1 MRRILP
7 ESPGNRKRRMK
18 PKRDYS
24 KFYETITAGLRK
36 KENASQL
43 LTAADRL
50 LAAVMYAAY
59 PVLLVVT
66 AMRETEVRVT
76 VLSYIL
82 VPGISF
88 LLLSFVR
95 SRINRKRPYEEWKID
110 PLIHREG
117 MGNSMPSRHVFSA
130 VLISMCIL
138 RQNVFLGVI
147 FLILSACI
155 AVVRVLGGVH
165 YPRDVIAGYLIGAAA
180 GSLLWAGGFVNPA
193 QNSWTC
199 FFIVK

>member
-1 MRRILP
+1 MRGILP
-7 ESPGNRKRRMK
+7 ESPRNRKRRMK
-18 PKRDYS
+18 SKRDYQ
-24 KFYETITAGLRK
+24 KFYEKITAGIRK
-36 KENASQL
+36 RGNGRQL
-43 LTAADRL
+43 LTAADRI

-66 AMRETEVRVT
+66 AMRGTEVLVT

-95 SRINRKRPYEEWKID
+95 SRMNRKRPYEEWEID

-138 RQNVFLGVI
+138 RQNVFPGVI

-180 GSLLWAGGFVNPA
+180 GSLLWVA
-193 QNSWTC
+193 QLLPFS
-199 FFIVK
+199 F

>member
-24 KFYETITAGLRK
+24 KFYEAITAGLRK
-36 KENASQL
+36 RENASQL
-43 LTAADRL
+43 LTAADRI

-66 AMRETEVRVT
+66 AMQKT
-76 VLSYIL
+76 VLPYLL

-95 SRINRKRPYEEWKID
+95 SRMNRKRPYEEWEIE

-147 FLILSACI
+147 FLLLSAGI
-155 AVVRVLGGVH
+155 AAVRVLGGVH
-165 YPRDVIAGYLIGAAA
+165 YLRDVIAGYLIGAAA

-193 QNSWTC
+193 QSSWTC

>member
-1 MRRILP
+1 M
-7 ESPGNRKRRMK
+7 NRKRQMK
-18 PKRDYS
+18 PKRDYQ

-43 LTAADRL
+43 LTAADRI

-59 PVLLVVT
+59 PVLLAVT
-66 AMRETEVRVT
+66 AMRGTEARVT

-95 SRINRKRPYEEWKID
+95 SRINRKRPYEEWEID

-138 RQNVFLGVI
+138 RQNVFPGVI

-193 QNSWTC
+193 QSSWTC
-199 FFIVK
+199 FFFVK

>member
-1 MRRILP
+1 M
-7 ESPGNRKRRMK
+7 NRKRQMK
-18 PKRDYS
+18 PKRDYQ
-24 KFYETITAGLRK
+24 KFYETITAGIRK
-36 KENASQL
+36 RGNGRQL
-43 LTAADRL
+43 LTAVDRI

-59 PVLLVVT
+59 PVLLAVT
-66 AMRETEVRVT
+66 AMRGTEARVT

-138 RQNVFLGVI
+138 CQNVFPGVI

-180 GSLLWAGGFVNPA
+180 GSLLWVGGFVNPV

-199 FFIVK
+199 FFFVK

>member
-24 KFYETITAGLRK
+24 KFYEAITAGLRK

-59 PVLLVVT
+59 PVLLAVT
-66 AMRETEVRVT
+66 AMRGTEVRVT

-95 SRINRKRPYEEWKID
+95 SRMKRKRPYEEWEID

-138 RQNVFLGVI
+138 RQDVFLGVI

-180 GSLLWAGGFVNPA
+180 GSLLWVA
-193 QNSWTC
+193 QLLPFS
-199 FFIVK
+199 F

>member
-1 MRRILP
+1 MKGILP
-7 ESPGNRKRRMK
+7 ENPRNRKRRMK
-18 PKRDYS
+18 SKRDYS

-43 LTAADRL
+43 LTAADRI

-59 PVLLVVT
+59 PVLLAVT
-66 AMRETEVRVT
+66 AMRGTEARVT

-95 SRINRKRPYEEWKID
+95 SRINRKRPYEEWEID

-138 RQNVFLGVI
+138 RQNVFPGVI

-180 GSLLWAGGFVNPA
+180 GSLLWTTQLLLF
-193 QNSWTC
+193 S
-199 FFIVK
+199 F

>member
-1 MRRILP
+1 MRRIPP
-7 ESPGNRKRRMK
+7 ENPMERKRRMK
-18 PKRDYS
+18 SKRDYS
-24 KFYETITAGLRK
+24 KFYETITAGIRK
-36 KENASQL
+36 RGNGRKL

-59 PVLLVVT
+59 PVLLAVT
-66 AMRETEVRVT
+66 AMRETEARVT

-95 SRINRKRPYEEWKID
+95 SRINRKRPYEEWEID

-138 RQNVFLGVI
+138 RQNVFPGVI

-180 GSLLWAGGFVNPA
+180 GSLLWTTQLLPF
-193 QNSWTC
+193 S
-199 FFIVK
+199 F

>member
-1 MRRILP
+1 MRGIPP
-7 ESPGNRKRRMK
+7 ENPMERKNRMK
-18 PKRDYS
+18 PKRDYQ

-43 LTAADRL
+43 LTAADRI

-59 PVLLVVT
+59 PVLLAVT
-66 AMRETEVRVT
+66 AMRETEARVT

-95 SRINRKRPYEEWKID
+95 SRINRKRPYEEWEID

-138 RQNVFLGVI
+138 RQNVFPGVI

-180 GSLLWAGGFVNPA
+180 GSLLWTTQLLPF
-193 QNSWTC
+193 S
-199 FFIVK
+199 F

>member
-1 MRRILP
+1 M
-7 ESPGNRKRRMK
+7 NRKRQMK
-18 PKRDYS
+18 PKRDYQ
-24 KFYETITAGLRK
+24 KFYEKITAGIRK
-36 KENASQL
+36 RGNGRQL

-59 PVLLVVT
+59 PVLLAVT
-66 AMRETEVRVT
+66 AMRGTEARVT

-95 SRINRKRPYEEWKID
+95 SRINRKRPYEEWEID

-138 RQNVFLGVI
+138 RQNVFPGVI

-180 GSLLWAGGFVNPA
+180 GSLLWVA
-193 QNSWTC
+193 QLLP
-199 FFIVK
+199 FFF

>member
-1 MRRILP
+1 M
-7 ESPGNRKRRMK
+7 NRKRRMK
-18 PKRDYS
+18 SKRDYS

-43 LTAADRL
+43 LTAADRI

-59 PVLLVVT
+59 PVLLAVT
-66 AMRETEVRVT
+66 AMRGTEARVT

-138 RQNVFLGVI
+138 RQNVFPGVI

-180 GSLLWAGGFVNPA
+180 GSLLWTTQLLPF
-193 QNSWTC
+193 S
-199 FFIVK
+199 F

>member
-1 MRRILP
+1 M
-7 ESPGNRKRRMK
+7 NRKRRMK

-59 PVLLVVT
+59 PVLLAVT
-66 AMRETEVRVT
+66 AMRGTEARVT

-95 SRINRKRPYEEWKID
+95 SRINRKRPYEEWEID

-138 RQNVFLGVI
+138 RQNVFPGVI

-180 GSLLWAGGFVNPA
+180 GSLLWTTQLLPF
-193 QNSWTC
+193 S
-199 FFIVK
+199 F

>member
-1 MRRILP
+1 MRGILP
-7 ESPGNRKRRMK
+7 ESPRNRKRRMK
-18 PKRDYS
+18 SKRDYS
-24 KFYETITAGLRK
+24 KFYETITAGIRK
-36 KENASQL
+36 RGNGRQL

-59 PVLLVVT
+59 PALLVVT
-66 AMRETEVRVT
+66 AMRGTEVLVT

-88 LLLSFVR
+88 LLLSIVR
-95 SRINRKRPYEEWKID
+95 SRMNRKRPYEEWEID

-138 RQNVFLGVI
+138 RQNVFPGVI

-180 GSLLWAGGFVNPA
+180 GSLLWTTQLLP
-193 QNSWTC
+193 
-199 FFIVK
+199 FFF

>member
-1 MRRILP
+1 
-7 ESPGNRKRRMK
+7 MK
-18 PKRDYS
+18 PKCDYQ

-36 KENASQL
+36 RGNGRQL
-43 LTAADRL
+43 LTAADRI

-59 PVLLVVT
+59 PVLLAVT
-66 AMRETEVRVT
+66 AMRGTKARVT

-88 LLLSFVR
+88 LLLSFIR
-95 SRINRKRPYEEWKID
+95 SRINRKRPYEEWEID
-110 PLIHREG
+110 PLIRRDG
-117 MGNSMPSRHVFSA
+117 KGNSMPSRHVFSA

-180 GSLLWAGGFVNPA
+180 GSLLWMGNIVNSA
-193 QNSWTC
+193 QNSWTW
-199 FFIVK
+199 FFIIK

>member
-24 KFYETITAGLRK
+24 KFYEAITAGLRK

-43 LTAADRL
+43 LTAADRI

-59 PVLLVVT
+59 PALLAVT
-66 AMRETEVRVT
+66 AMRETEVLVT

-88 LLLSFVR
+88 LLLSLVR

-155 AVVRVLGGVH
+155 AVVRVLGVVH

-180 GSLLWAGGFVNPA
+180 GSLLWTTQLLLF
-193 QNSWTC
+193 S
-199 FFIVK
+199 F

>member
-1 MRRILP
+1 MRGILP
-7 ESPGNRKRRMK
+7 ESPRNRKRRMK
-18 PKRDYS
+18 SKRDYQ
-24 KFYETITAGLRK
+24 KFYEKITAGIRK
-36 KENASQL
+36 RGNGRQL
-43 LTAADRL
+43 LTAADRI

-66 AMRETEVRVT
+66 AMRGTEVLVT

-95 SRINRKRPYEEWKID
+95 SRMNRKRPYEEWEID

-138 RQNVFLGVI
+138 RQNVFPGVI

-180 GSLLWAGGFVNPA
+180 GSLLWTTQLLPF
-193 QNSWTC
+193 S
-199 FFIVK
+199 F

>member
-1 MRRILP
+1 M
-7 ESPGNRKRRMK
+7 NRERRMK

-24 KFYETITAGLRK
+24 KFYEAITAGLRK
-36 KENASQL
+36 KGNASQL
-43 LTAADRL
+43 LTAADRI

-59 PVLLVVT
+59 PVLLVAT
-66 AMRETEVRVT
+66 AMQKTM
-76 VLSYIL
+76 LPYLL

-95 SRINRKRPYEEWKID
+95 SRMNRKRPYEEWEIE
-110 PLIHREG
+110 PLIRREG

-130 VLISMCIL
+130 VLISMCLL
-138 RQNVFLGVI
+138 RQTVFLGVI
-147 FLILSACI
+147 FLLLSAGI
-155 AVVRVLGGVH
+155 AAVRVLGGVH

-180 GSLLWAGGFVNPA
+180 GSLLWAGGFVNPV

-199 FFIVK
+199 FFFVK

>member
-1 MRRILP
+1 
-7 ESPGNRKRRMK
+7 MK
-18 PKRDYS
+18 SKRDYS
-24 KFYETITAGLRK
+24 KFYETITAGIRK
-36 KENASQL
+36 RGNGRQL

-59 PVLLVVT
+59 PVLLAVT
-66 AMRETEVRVT
+66 AMRGTEVRVT

-165 YPRDVIAGYLIGAAA
+165 YPWDVIAGYLIGAAA
-180 GSLLWAGGFVNPA
+180 GSLLWVA
-193 QNSWTC
+193 QLLPLS
-199 FFIVK
+199 F

>member
-1 MRRILP
+1 MRRIPP
-7 ESPGNRKRRMK
+7 ENPMEQKNRMK
-18 PKRDYS
+18 PKRDYQ

-59 PVLLVVT
+59 PVLLAVT
-66 AMRETEVRVT
+66 AMRGTEARVT

-95 SRINRKRPYEEWKID
+95 SRMNRKRPYEEWEIN

-117 MGNSMPSRHVFSA
+117 RGNSMPSRHVFSA

-138 RQNVFLGVI
+138 RQNVFPGVI

-180 GSLLWAGGFVNPA
+180 GSLLWTTQLLPF
-193 QNSWTC
+193 S
-199 FFIVK
+199 F

>member
-1 MRRILP
+1 
-7 ESPGNRKRRMK
+7 MK

-36 KENASQL
+36 RENASQL
-43 LTAADRL
+43 LTAADRI

-59 PVLLVVT
+59 PVLLAVT
-66 AMRETEVRVT
+66 AMRGTEARVT

-95 SRINRKRPYEEWKID
+95 SRINRKRPYEEWEID

-138 RQNVFLGVI
+138 RQNVFPGVI

-180 GSLLWAGGFVNPA
+180 GSLLWAGGFVNPV

>member
-1 MRRILP
+1 M
-7 ESPGNRKRRMK
+7 NRKRQMK
-18 PKRDYS
+18 PKRDYQ
-24 KFYETITAGLRK
+24 KFYETITAGIRK
-36 KENASQL
+36 RGNGRQL
-43 LTAADRL
+43 LTAADRI

-66 AMRETEVRVT
+66 AMRGTEARVT

-88 LLLSFVR
+88 LLLSVVR
-95 SRINRKRPYEEWKID
+95 SRINRKRPYEEWEID

-138 RQNVFLGVI
+138 RQNVFPGVI

-180 GSLLWAGGFVNPA
+180 GSLLWMGSIVNSA
-193 QNSWTC
+193 QNSWTW
-199 FFIVK
+199 FFIIK

>member
-1 MRRILP
+1 M
-7 ESPGNRKRRMK
+7 NRKRQMK
-18 PKRDYS
+18 PKRDYQ
-24 KFYETITAGLRK
+24 KFYETITAGIRK
-36 KENASQL
+36 RGNGRQL
-43 LTAADRL
+43 LTAADQI
-50 LAAVMYAAY
+50 LAAVMYTAY

-66 AMRETEVRVT
+66 AMQKT
-76 VLSYIL
+76 VLPYLL

-95 SRINRKRPYEEWKID
+95 SRINRKRPYEEWEID

-180 GSLLWAGGFVNPA
+180 GSLLWAGGFVNPV

>member
-1 MRRILP
+1 
-7 ESPGNRKRRMK
+7 MK
-18 PKRDYS
+18 SKRDYS

-59 PVLLVVT
+59 PVLLAVT
-66 AMRETEVRVT
+66 AMRETEARVT

-138 RQNVFLGVI
+138 RQNVFPGVI

-180 GSLLWAGGFVNPA
+180 GSLLWTTQLLPF
-193 QNSWTC
+193 S
-199 FFIVK
+199 F

>member
-1 MRRILP
+1 M
-7 ESPGNRKRRMK
+7 NRKRQMK
-18 PKRDYS
+18 PKRDYQ
-24 KFYETITAGLRK
+24 KFYETITAGIRK
-36 KENASQL
+36 RGNGRQL
-43 LTAADRL
+43 LTAADRI

-66 AMRETEVRVT
+66 AMRGTKVLVT

-95 SRINRKRPYEEWKID
+95 SRINRKRPYEEWEID

-138 RQNVFLGVI
+138 RQNVFPGVI

-165 YPRDVIAGYLIGAAA
+165 YPRDVIAGYLIGVAA
-180 GSLLWAGGFVNPA
+180 GSLLWVA
-193 QNSWTC
+193 QLLPFS
-199 FFIVK
+199 F

>member
-1 MRRILP
+1 M
-7 ESPGNRKRRMK
+7 NRKRRMK
-18 PKRDYS
+18 SKRDYS
-24 KFYETITAGLRK
+24 KFYETITAGFRK

-59 PVLLVVT
+59 PVLLAVT
-66 AMRETEVRVT
+66 AMRGTEVRVT

-95 SRINRKRPYEEWKID
+95 SRINRKRPYEEWEID

-130 VLISMCIL
+130 ALISMCIL
-138 RQNVFLGVI
+138 RQNVFPGVI

-180 GSLLWAGGFVNPA
+180 GSLLWVA
-193 QNSWTC
+193 QLLPFS
-199 FFIVK
+199 F

>member
-1 MRRILP
+1 MRGILP
-7 ESPGNRKRRMK
+7 ESPRNRKRRMK
-18 PKRDYS
+18 SKRDYS
-24 KFYETITAGLRK
+24 KFYETITAGIRK
-36 KENASQL
+36 RGNGRQL
-43 LTAADRL
+43 LTAADRI

-66 AMRETEVRVT
+66 AMRGTEVLVT

-95 SRINRKRPYEEWKID
+95 SRMNRKRPYEEWEID

-130 VLISMCIL
+130 VMISMCIL
-138 RQNVFLGVI
+138 RQNVFPGVI

-180 GSLLWAGGFVNPA
+180 GSLLWTTQLLPF
-193 QNSWTC
+193 S
-199 FFIVK
+199 F

>member
-1 MRRILP
+1 MRGILP
-7 ESPGNRKRRMK
+7 GSPRNRKRQMK
-18 PKRDYS
+18 SKRDYQ
-24 KFYETITAGLRK
+24 KFYETITAGIRK
-36 KENASQL
+36 RGNGRQL
-43 LTAADRL
+43 LTAADRI

-59 PVLLVVT
+59 PVLLAVT
-66 AMRETEVRVT
+66 AMRGTEVRVT

-95 SRINRKRPYEEWKID
+95 SRINRKRPYEEWEID

-180 GSLLWAGGFVNPA
+180 GSLLWVA
-193 QNSWTC
+193 QLLPFS
-199 FFIVK
+199 F